1 MSIANN
7 MCVTLQC
14 KKGFVSRIVTIREQK
29 EGTLPLRTFLVMF
42 TTALINNL
50 WHISKFPSPGSY
62 FIPHTTAAN
71 TKATSTF
78 IK

>member
-14 KKGFVSRIVTIREQK
+14 RKGFVSRIVTIREKK

-42 TTALINNL
+42 TTALVNNL
-50 WHISKFPSPGSY
+50 WHIS
-62 FIPHTTAAN
+62 
-71 TKATSTF
+71 
-78 IK
+78 